1 MDDGDRLI
9 TELLRFVELL
19 RRMGLSVGSG
29 QALDATRTLA
39 LVDLSRRDD
48 VYAALRAVLLDAHVH
63 EPAFAAAFDRFWRGL
78 APLIEQF
85 NAPIVGYAPAT
96 ESRGHGEE
104 NGNAAQQVVKR
115 VITLGGELDE
125 DEAPDEPGEEGEA
138 AGQIVAYSA
147 SEALRQRDFAHLS
160 PAELAEM
167 RRLLSTM
174 SFKPPMRRLRRTQPA
189 RHGALLDLRR
199 VARRNLRYGGE
210 VLVLPRRRH
219 KVRPRPIALICDV
232 SGSMDRYTRLLL
244 RFLHAATQG
253 LEGVETFVFGT
264 RLTRI
269 THQLR
274 LRDPDRALDEV
285 AREVHD
291 ISGGTRIGEAIS
303 AFNRHW
309 ARRVLGR
316 GAIAVVISDGWD
328 RGDPALLGAEMAH
341 LQRFCYLMVWL
352 NPLLGLE
359 GYQPLTRGMTAAL
372 PYIDLFLPAHNLAS
386 LESLA
391 ALLARVSM
399 AQPGSNRASH
409 LLPRAG

>member
-125 DEAPDEPGEEGEA
+125 DEAPDELGEEGEA

-189 RHGALLDLRR
+189 RHGALLALRRRGAGAAASPPQSAPAAHRPDLRR
-199 VARRNLRYGGE
+199 ERLHGPLYPPAAALPARRYPGAGGRGDLCLRHPPDAHHPP
-210 VLVLPRRRH
+210 VAPA
-219 KVRPRPIALICDV
+219 RPRPRARRGGARGD
-232 SGSMDRYTRLLL
+232 GLLG
-244 RFLHAATQG
+244 RDAYRRVHLHLQ
-253 LEGVETFVFGT
+253 
-264 RLTRI
+264 
-269 THQLR
+269 
-274 LRDPDRALDEV
+274 PALDT
-285 AREVHD
+285 ACA
-291 ISGGTRIGEAIS
+291 G
-303 AFNRHW
+303 
-309 ARRVLGR
+309 ARRHRHRHQRRLGPRRPGLAGR
-316 GAIAVVISDGWD
+316 GDG
-328 RGDPALLGAEMAH
+328 P
-341 LQRFCYLMVWL
+341 
-352 NPLLGLE
+352 
-359 GYQPLTRGMTAAL
+359 
-372 PYIDLFLPAHNLAS
+372 
-386 LESLA
+386 LA
-391 ALLARVSM
+391 ALVPPAGL
-399 AQPGSNRASH
+399 AQPVAGPGG
-409 LLPRAG
+409 LPAADTRHDRGPALHRPVPAGA